1 MKPLTLF
8 LILAVMAAIFSS
20 GCLTD
25 TPQKKVV
32 TPPVTTTN
40 PVAQVTLPPSVSGTG
55 TPVQTSAVT
64 PEVRATYEEV
74 IVSETEIEAP
84 NLRIIKYNEERP
96 EVGKLTI
103 TGIAK
108 NEGKT
113 SVPHAEVQIKFYDA
127 NMNVITSSKASI
139 ENFDAGGTWGF
150 TVVYPGPDSR
160 KVKSYKISVTQ
171 V

>member
-1 MKPLTLF
+1 M
-8 LILAVMAAIFSS
+8 
-20 GCLTD
+20 
-25 TPQKKVV
+25 
-32 TPPVTTTN
+32 TTTN

-55 TPVQTSAVT
+55 TPVRTSVVT
-64 PEVRATYEEV
+64 PEVHATYEEV

-108 NEGKT
+108 IEGKT